1 MEKKIKQT
9 IKDWEIQ
16 QNIVSIKEQ
25 EDFELQS
32 IHDHTLK
39 NDGCKITEVYR
50 NSQSHSVVELK
61 IENRNGGKDSFSL
74 IP

>member
-1 MEKKIKQT
+1 M
-9 IKDWEIQ
+9 
-16 QNIVSIKEQ
+16 NIREEVNRLLSEDCKGKLEGF

-32 IHDHTLK
+32 IYEHTLK
-39 NDGCKITEVYR
+39 NGGCKITEVYR
-50 NSQSHSVVELK
+50 NSQSHSVVELI